1 MEGGGF
7 KIEDDNKIV
16 INIKF
21 DNSNE
26 VMGVRVNPTTKFE
39 KIFEVFCKKNNLK
52 VG

>member
-1 MEGGGF
+1 MEGEDGV
-7 KIEDDNKIV
+7 EDDKKIV

-26 VMGVRVNPTTKFE
+26 VMGVRVKPTTKFE
-39 KIFEVFCKKNNLK
+39 KILEAFCQKNNLK